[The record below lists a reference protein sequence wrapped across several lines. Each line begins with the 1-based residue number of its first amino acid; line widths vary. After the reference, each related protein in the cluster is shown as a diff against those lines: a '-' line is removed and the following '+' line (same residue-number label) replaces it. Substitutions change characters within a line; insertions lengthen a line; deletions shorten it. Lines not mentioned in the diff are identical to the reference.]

1 MREHE
6 TRQPICKRGLADAGR
21 PADQPGVCNPAAFVG
36 IEERAFGIFMAEQ
49 HGRFARQLGVTV
61 ISAGLIVTHGAT
73 VSATPAF
80 RVSSRSCTS
89 AHMRSD
95 TTSRGARPSITIQR
109 FGSSAAST
117 R

>member
-1 MREHE
+1 MRQHE
-6 TRQPICKRGLADAGR
+6 ARQSKGQRSLADAGR
-21 PADQPGVCNPAAFVG
+21 SADQPGMRNAPAFVG
-36 IEERAFGIFMAEQ
+36 FKERPFLVIMAEEYR
-49 HGRFARQLGVTV
+49 RFARQLDVAAIV
-61 ISAGLIVTHGAT
+61 IVTHGAT

-95 TTSRGARPSITIQR
+95 TTSRGARPSITTQR
-109 FGSSAAST
+109 FGSSAASA